1 LSRPVPPSRR
11 KTAPPSTTADE
22 QLALLGQ
29 RVAALRA
36 ALGLERTELARL
48 VGIAVSRLKRIED
61 GKGRLEAS
69 LLYALVQALNV
80 TVAELFEDAANLSA
94 VSLDPEGQELMR
106 LFGNIQDAGIRRSIL
121 KLTKALS
128 EKP

>member
-1 LSRPVPPSRR
+1 MSRPVPPSRR

-29 RVAALRA
+29 RIAAMRA

-48 VGIAVSRLKRIED
+48 IGIAVSRLKRIEE

-94 VSLDPEGQELMR
+94 ASLDPEGQELMR
-106 LFGNIQDAGIRRSIL
+106 LFSNIRDGSIRRSIL

>member
-1 LSRPVPPSRR
+1 MSRPVPPSRR